1 MSLIAVRPGCRSRLI
16 FRTHRAR
23 PGDKRKGFTEAD
35 CARFLDAAHRQ
46 LRGPLVLV
54 WDGLNTRTSRAS

>member
-1 MSLIAVRPGCRSRLI
+1 MTPGIADRHPAWLPARLT

-54 WDGLNTRTSRAS
+54 WTA